1 MLLIVVLVPLVPLSC
16 LALVLWLDHLE
27 ETLVRDCRRR
37 QCAPRWR
44 AEAVRVRESPASDS
58 SEAVAPLAGGS
69 TNR

>member
-44 AEAVRVRESPASDS
+44 AEAVRVRESPGVSD
-58 SEAVAPLAGGS
+58 EPVAPLAGGS
-69 TNR
+69 TKR